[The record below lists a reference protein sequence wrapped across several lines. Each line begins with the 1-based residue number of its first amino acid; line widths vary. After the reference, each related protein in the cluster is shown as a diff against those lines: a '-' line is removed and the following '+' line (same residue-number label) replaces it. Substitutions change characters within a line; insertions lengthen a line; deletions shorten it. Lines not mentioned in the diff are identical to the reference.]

1 MTASDFAS
9 ALRAAK
15 RAEAKPP
22 AAGEGAEIVKHK
34 WLDIRQEWWIC
45 CQKIPHTSAL

>member
-15 RAEAKPP
+15 RAEAGEAMGLGSSKP
-22 AAGEGAEIVKHK
+22 GGADWYKMYKVVPPQLTMDYSPTK
-34 WLDIRQEWWIC
+34 
-45 CQKIPHTSAL
+45 